1 MQQLCAVM
9 ELPTTAPSRVTARL
23 RPSPGFQRGA
33 WQARDPSPG
42 AVEAGTAR
50 RGGRFVGCLGS
61 GLVPGSTRSVPPLQ
75 QPAHAWRLSPPAAPR
90 CTELRALRRHAVVMW
105 SYAAGS

>member
-23 RPSPGFQRGA
+23 HPSPGFQRGA
-33 WQARDPSPG
+33 RQAWDPSLG

-50 RGGRFVGCLGS
+50 RGGSFVGCLGS
-61 GLVPGSTRSVPPLQ
+61 GSVPGSARSVPPLP
-75 QPAHAWRLSPPAAPR
+75 QPAHAWCLIPPAAPR
-90 CTELRALRRHAVVMW
+90 CMELGALRRHAVMMW

>member
-9 ELPTTAPSRVTARL
+9 ELPTTAPSRVTACL
-23 RPSPGFQRGA
+23 RPSPGFQGGA
-33 WQARDPSPG
+33 QQAWDPSPG

-61 GLVPGSTRSVPPLQ
+61 GSVPGSTRSVPPLL